1 MPAPAEKGVEL
12 LPKTTIIQSRHYR
25 FNSIRMRPFYFLLTT
40 MLTLLS
46 FPLAQAQ
53 TAEGGCTSVKLVSG
67 VPLYPNNAY
76 IDPFLVG
83 CSYCNECNK
92 MLNPVY
98 LQSPRTPQ
106 FSLQR
111 PVGESWVTVAGWQ
124 LSPQFNDLPHGWY
137 RIAVRAPRY
146 IVAPNCTTGW
156 IKIYNTFNQ
165 HVGFE
170 GEWAPTIYSNMVTVG
185 ETVQSDVKWTF
196 IDPNSNGLF
205 DSGDEVK
212 MNTLGTIN
220 YDHWWVAI
228 FENGGQNRYASN
240 GWTSGLIPGNQF
252 DLRQFWV
259 DKTGTMFSEIPVSYT
274 VQFAISSRCDTEW
287 TNLDRWFAVCPT
299 GTGCRIGETGALTI
313 APNPASTYFS
323 LNGFHPSEASSYR
336 LTLTDLNGR
345 ILKTFSQDIQRQFD
359 VSDLSNGL
367 YIVQIWENDAR
378 VFTTRLSVMR

>member
-1 MPAPAEKGVEL
+1 
-12 LPKTTIIQSRHYR
+12 
-25 FNSIRMRPFYFLLTT
+25 MRPFYFLLTT

-92 MLNPVY
+92 MLDPVY

-124 LSPQFNDLPHGWY
+124 LSPQFNNLPHGWY

-146 IVAPNCTTGW
+146 IAAPNCTTGW

-185 ETVQSDVKWTF
+185 ETVQSDVSWTF
-196 IDPNSNGLF
+196 IDPTPNHHFNYLE
-205 DSGDEVK
+205 EVK
-212 MNTLGTIN
+212 INTVGTKN

-228 FENGGQNRYASN
+228 FEYGGQNRYWSN
-240 GWTSGLIPGNQF
+240 GWTSGLIPGNVINLTEF
-252 DLRQFWV
+252 SL
-259 DKTGTMFSEIPVSYT
+259 GTFNGVFEPIPNYYYM
-274 VQFAISSRCDTEW
+274 VQFAISSKCDTEW
-287 TNLDRWFAVCPT
+287 TNQDDHFYVCPS
-299 GTGCRIGETGALTI
+299 GMPCRIAGQDEVVVS
-313 APNPASTYFS
+313 PNPASTSFS
-323 LNGFHPSEASSYR
+323 ISNLGISENSR
-336 LTLTDLNGR
+336 VTLTDLTG
-345 ILKTFSQDIQRQFD
+345 KTVKSFARSDQSLFDI
-359 VSDLSNGL
+359 SDLPDGL
-367 YIVQIWENDAR
+367 YILNIWNGNTHIHTAK
-378 VFTTRLSVMR
+378 LSVLK

>member
-1 MPAPAEKGVEL
+1 
-12 LPKTTIIQSRHYR
+12 
-25 FNSIRMRPFYFLLTT
+25 MRPFYFLLTT

-76 IDPFLVG
+76 IDRTYQYG
-83 CSYCNECNK
+83 YGNECNK
-92 MLNPVY
+92 Y
-98 LQSPRTPQ
+98 LILGSQHFPNAAQ
-106 FSLQR
+106 FLLQR
-111 PVGESWVTVAGWQ
+111 LNGESWVTVVNWQ
-124 LSPQFNDLPHGWY
+124 NTSIFNNLTTHGWY
-137 RIAVRAPRY
+137 RIAIRVPKY
-146 IVAPNCTTGW
+146 IVAPNCTQNW
-156 IKIYNTFNQ
+156 IKVFSMQTGQ
-165 HVGFE
+165 HLGYE
-170 GEWAPTIYSNMVTVG
+170 GEWAPLLYSNWVVVG

-240 GWTSGLIPGNQF
+240 GWTSGLIPGNVF
-252 DLRQFWV
+252 DLLEFWKF
-259 DKTGTMFSEIPVSYT
+259 KTGTDFSEIPVSYA

-323 LNGFHPSEASSYR
+323 LYGFHPSEVSNYR

-378 VFTTRLSVMR
+378 VFTTRLSVIR